1 MLDLESLWSPSIDIE
16 VLIPDM
22 CKQTSL
28 VLWFKYDF
36 EMPGTYSQFS
46 VLYIPISFNFITCD
60 FKNTNCFD
68 FKCLIIF
75 CK

>member
-36 EMPGTYSQFS
+36 EMPG
-46 VLYIPISFNFITCD
+46 N
-60 FKNTNCFD
+60 
-68 FKCLIIF
+68 
-75 CK
+75 